1 LKKKLAIDLQ
11 EDTTVK
17 IRGYALR
24 YATNFLTNLPSGYA
38 LGYASGNFKKK
49 FTPQAML
56 GAMPPAKFSLRLR
69 QILKNIY
76 PQAMLGATPPAKF
89 S

>member
-1 LKKKLAIDLQ
+1 
-11 EDTTVK
+11 
-17 IRGYALR
+17 
-24 YATNFLTNLPSGYA
+24 
-38 LGYASGNFKKK
+38 
-49 FTPQAML
+49 ML